1 MRHHAAASTEAFLEE
16 VDHYSAHNY
25 HPLPVVLER
34 GEGVWVWDVEG
45 RRYLDMLSAYS
56 ALNQGH
62 GHPAILQAARE
73 QMERLTLT
81 SRAFHNDQMGPF
93 LRELCEATG
102 FERALPMNTGAEAV
116 ETAIKMVRK
125 WGYQVKGV
133 PEGKAEII
141 VCAGN
146 FHGRT
151 STIVGFSSEARYREG
166 FGPFAPGF
174 TLIPY
179 GDADALE
186 RAVGPNT
193 VGFLF
198 EPLQGEGGVVVPPDG
213 WLSRTREIC
222 RTHRVAYM
230 ADEIQTGLGRTG
242 RLFCCDWESVRP
254 DVLIVGKAL
263 GGGVYPVSAAL
274 ADAELMDVFRPG
286 DHGSTFGG
294 NPLGAAVARAA
305 LRVILEEGLAE
316 RADRL
321 GAWFM
326 EELRAIG
333 SPHVEEVRGRGLM
346 VGVVIRRSSG
356 TARPFCEALQARGIL
371 AKETHGQVIR
381 FAPPLVIDQE
391 TLEDALVEIRE
402 GADIRLKT
410 REPERILLLDNF
422 KPAITALSQALL
434 NSGYEVT
441 TTMDGAEALGL
452 CRKGAFHLDR
462 KSVV

>member
-1 MRHHAAASTEAFLEE
+1 MRTHAPAATETFLDE
-16 VDHYSAHNY
+16 VDRYSAHNY
-25 HPLPVVLER
+25 LPLPVVLDR

-45 RRYLDMLSAYS
+45 NRYLDMLSAYS

-62 GHPAILQAARE
+62 RHPAILQAARE
-73 QMERLTLT
+73 QMDRLTLT

-93 LRELCEATG
+93 LRELCAATG

-125 WGYQVKGV
+125 WGYQLKGV

-141 VCAGN
+141 VCSGN

-151 STIVGFSSEARYREG
+151 STIVGFSSEAQYREG

-198 EPLQGEGGVVVPPDG
+198 EPLQGEGGVVVPRDG
-213 WLSRTREIC
+213 YLARTREIC
-222 RTHRVAYM
+222 TAHRVAYM

-242 RLFCCDWESVRP
+242 RLFCCDWEGVRP

-263 GGGVYPVSAAL
+263 GGGVYPVSAAI
-274 ADAELMDVFRPG
+274 ADSELMDVFRPG

-294 NPLGAAVARAA
+294 NPLGAAVARAS
-305 LRVILEEGLAE
+305 LRVILDEALPE
-316 RADRL
+316 RSDRL
-321 GAWFM
+321 GTWFM
-326 EELRAIG
+326 DRLRALA

-346 VGVVIRRSSG
+346 VGVVIKRSSG

-381 FAPPLVIDQE
+381 FAPPLIIDQE
-391 TLEDALVEIRE
+391 TLEDALVEI
-402 GADIRLKT
+402 A
-410 REPERILLLDNF
+410 
-422 KPAITALSQALL
+422 
-434 NSGYEVT
+434 EVL
-441 TTMDGAEALGL
+441 AP
-452 CRKGAFHLDR
+452 
-462 KSVV
+462 